1 VLAASDGLAH
11 AGAMRTDRKWLT
23 IASVV
28 MVMMGCSSSKE
39 ASTTIATDPTAPVAT
54 PSSTLAP
61 TTTSEVTT
69 TTAEATSTTVEA
81 ANVITRPYVDPAVCG
96 SGAMSV
102 YRSEDLTYFP
112 FAVGR
117 EEPIPLQVLASSS
130 DGVAK
135 PFAVVLRL
143 SASSRDLPEDHPVL
157 INGTTVGVTVN
168 ANGNGAA
175 AWTLPD
181 GTKAYMRSRDLDE
194 GAIVALVT
202 RLTPRDRSTP
212 IPGFDVQPSSD
223 PNALVVLHEHLN
235 TGLSG
240 TVTTFQCQT
249 GFNQGIYRIR
259 AIDGDPVFVYFGIVD
274 APRPYAA
281 GVNGD
286 GAIAI
291 TNTVSQNIAL
301 QQITNAE
308 PATWAAIPTIEQG

>member
-1 VLAASDGLAH
+1 
-11 AGAMRTDRKWLT
+11 MRTGCKWLGM
-23 IASVV
+23 ASVFMI
-28 MVMMGCSSSKE
+28 MVGCSSSK
-39 ASTTIATDPTAPVAT
+39 ATTTIATAPTAPVAS

-61 TTTSEVTT
+61 TTTSEIPTTAADTT
-69 TTAEATSTTVEA
+69 TTADATTTTVGT
-81 ANVITRPYVDPAVCG
+81 ANVITRPYVDPTVCG
-96 SGAMSV
+96 TGAMSV
-102 YRSEDLTYFP
+102 SRSEDLTYFP

-117 EEPIPLQVLASSS
+117 DQPIPLQVLAASS

-157 INGTTVGVTVN
+157 INGTKVGVTVN

-194 GAIVALVT
+194 GALVGLVT
-202 RLTPRDRSTP
+202 RLTPRDRSTA

-223 PNALVVLHEHLN
+223 PNALVLLHEHLN

-240 TVTTFQCQT
+240 TATTFQCQAD
-249 GFNQGIYRIR
+249 FNQGTYRIR
-259 AIDGDPVFVYFGIVD
+259 TIDGDPVFVYFGIVD
-274 APRPYAA
+274 APRPYAV

-286 GAIAI
+286 GAITI

-301 QQITNAE
+301 QEVTNAD
-308 PATWAAIPTIEQG
+308 PATWAALPTIEQG